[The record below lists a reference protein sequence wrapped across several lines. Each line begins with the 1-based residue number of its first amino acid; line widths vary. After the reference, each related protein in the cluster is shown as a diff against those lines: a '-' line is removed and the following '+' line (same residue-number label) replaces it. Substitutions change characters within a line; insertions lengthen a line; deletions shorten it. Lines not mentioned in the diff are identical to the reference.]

1 MKARFVFPLLLLT
14 GLTLL
19 GVTCRHEI
27 VTPEPIKI
35 EVTIR
40 EEIHTYTHQVNDAVA
55 GKGSIDDAV
64 DALFNDTS
72 SESSGSGGGSSL
84 LQGIESL
91 FIPAAYAA
99 GNDEEAKARLRT
111 ALQNRKDRYAT
122 IQQYLREGSAGEN
135 HTGLLSF
142 RESDKTKADA
152 NYAQQ
157 VKNTINKEN
166 ADRETIISIIAA
178 RKGVAVSI
186 VREEQFVANVNA
198 APPGAWIEVKQGE
211 SWIWSKKQ

>member
-1 MKARFVFPLLLLT
+1 MRMRLALPLIILA
-14 GLTLL
+14 GLALL

-40 EEIHTYTHQVNDAVA
+40 EEIHHYTHQVNDAVA
-55 GKGSIDDAV
+55 GKASIDDTV
-64 DALFNDTS
+64 DALFPAEDS
-72 SESSGSGGGSSL
+72 SAGSSGGSSL
-84 LQGIESL
+84 LRGLEGL
-91 FIPAAYAA
+91 FISTAYAA
-99 GNDEEAKARLRT
+99 EGDNETKERFRA
-111 ALQNRKDRYAT
+111 ALQHRKDRHAT

-135 HTGLLSF
+135 HNALLSA
-142 RESDKTKADA
+142 RPSDKTKADA

-157 VKNTINKEN
+157 VRNKINQEN

-178 RKGVAVSI
+178 QKGVAVSV

-198 APPGAWIEVKQGE
+198 APVGAWIETKQGE
-211 SWIWSKKQ
+211 SWIWSQK